1 MPASVTGLTMLMAA
15 IAGAALIVAQAAP
28 AGLLVSPTR
37 PYMGN
42 GNPAVRIQQSAY
54 PRVATGTDDV
64 SVRIDAPPQRI
75 VSQSWAT
82 DDFLYAV
89 VPPER
94 VVGVSEAAYLERI
107 SNLTDIVQRHRPIV
121 SNDIERVLRVH
132 PDLVLTPAEAR
143 ADIPGLLR
151 QAGVPV
157 YRNFTMFETL
167 ASIEAHLRLIG
178 YLTGED
184 ARADAA
190 AQRFHDVI
198 ARAAGRRPA
207 GARTP
212 RVLGFNA
219 TYSYGAQTLFTDIMR
234 VLGAENLAATHGFA
248 GYDRLTDEH
257 IVRWDPEWIVTG
269 ADAGAVEQTR
279 ARLLARPS
287 IAATTAAKRGQILI
301 YEYRI
306 FLPLSP
312 SVATFVDA
320 LSRALYEERP
330 S

>member
-1 MPASVTGLTMLMAA
+1 MTSLPFAT
-15 IAGAALIVAQAAP
+15 LIVAIACAAVLVARAAP
-28 AGLLVSPTR
+28 AGLIVAPTR

-42 GNPAVRIQQSAY
+42 GNQAVRTEQSAY
-54 PRVATGTDDV
+54 PRSATGADDV
-64 SVRIDAPPQRI
+64 RVTISAPPRRI

-107 SNLTDIVQRHRPIV
+107 SNLTELVQRHKPVV
-121 SNDIERVLRVH
+121 STDVERVLRAD
-132 PDLVLTPAEAR
+132 PDLVLTPADAR
-143 ADIPGLLR
+143 ADMPGLLR

-157 YRNFTMFETL
+157 YRSFTMFETL
-167 ASIEAHLRLIG
+167 DSIEAHIRLVG

-184 ARADAA
+184 VRAEAA
-190 AQRFHDVI
+190 AVNFRDVI
-198 ARAAGRRPA
+198 VRAAARRPA
-207 GARTP
+207 GARPP
-212 RVLGFNA
+212 RVMGFNA
-219 TYSYGAQTLFTDIMR
+219 AYSYGAQTLFSDIVR

-248 GYDRLTDEH
+248 GYDRLTEEH

-287 IAATTAAKRGQILI
+287 IAATTAAKLGQIAI
-301 YEYRI
+301 FEYRV

-312 SVATFVDA
+312 SVATFVDE
-320 LSRALYEERP
+320 LSRTLYGEG
-330 S
+330 SS